1 MQDITMTCTIVKSP
15 LSNMENAE
23 ITQLVNNFTS
33 SIVLSVVA
41 KPDDKLKLLIDA
53 LVYNNLSDLCII
65 DDEEVRIKRV
75 YTSMKERNIDQ
86 TRLYF
91 LNSNR
96 VIG

>member
-15 LSNMENAE
+15 LSSMENSE

-41 KPDDKLKLLIDA
+41 KPDDKLKLLIDT
-53 LVYNNLSDLCII
+53 LVNNNLSDLCIMN
-65 DDEEVRIKRV
+65 DEEVRIKRV
-75 YTSMKERNIDQ
+75 YTSIKERNIGQ

-96 VIG
+96 VVS

>member
-15 LSNMENAE
+15 LSTMENSD

-33 SIVLSVVA
+33 SIVLSVLA
-41 KPDDKLKLLIDA
+41 KPDDKLKLLIDT
-53 LVYNNLSDLCII
+53 LVNNNLSDLCII

-75 YTSMKERNIDQ
+75 YTSMKEKNIDQ
-86 TRLYF
+86 IRLYF

-96 VIG
+96 VIS

>member
-15 LSNMENAE
+15 LSSMENSE

-33 SIVLSVVA
+33 SIVLSVLA
-41 KPDDKLKLLIDA
+41 KPDDKLKLLIDT

-75 YTSMKERNIDQ
+75 YTSMKEKNIDQ

-96 VIG
+96 VIS

>member
-15 LSNMENAE
+15 LSSMENSE

-33 SIVLSVVA
+33 SIVLSVLA
-41 KPDDKLKLLIDA
+41 KPDDKLKLLIDT

-65 DDEEVRIKRV
+65 NDEEVRIKRV
-75 YTSMKERNIDQ
+75 YTSMKEKNIDQ

-96 VIG
+96 VIS

>member
-15 LSNMENAE
+15 LSSMENSE

-33 SIVLSVVA
+33 SIVLSVLA
-41 KPDDKLKLLIDA
+41 KPDDKLKLLIDT
-53 LVYNNLSDLCII
+53 LVNNNLSDLCII

-96 VIG
+96 VVS